1 MDEKQKI
8 ANFLHVKEVADK
20 HKVPLILCQGVL
32 LGAIREN
39 RLLPWDG
46 DFDFFILSSIPY
58 KNIVAMIDQF
68 SEEGSNIWET
78 YNIPDGTPIHWS
90 FAHSPASGKSTFGF
104 KILYPSKD
112 PNFFC
117 AVTCYL
123 GRDAGAAMTLF
134 PKDMFDPPQEF
145 EFLGKTFLVPK
156 PPEKWIEMN
165 FGANWKT
172 KVLGYSWM
180 KNKQWKIALVNKM
193 PESPW
198 PYATRIDGQTRLDW
212 LKRGRKW

>member
-8 ANFLHVKEVADK
+8 DNFLHVKEVADK
-20 HKVPLILCQGVL
+20 YEVPLILCQGIL
-32 LGAIREN
+32 LGAVREN

-58 KNIVAMIDQF
+58 ENIVAMINHF
-68 SEEGSNIWET
+68 TKEGCNIWET
-78 YNIPDGTPIHWS
+78 YNIPNGTSIHWS
-90 FAHSPASGKSTFGF
+90 FAHSPISGKSTFGF

-112 PNFFC
+112 PKFLC
-117 AVTCYL
+117 AITCYL

-134 PKDMFDPPQEF
+134 PRGMFDPPQEF

-165 FGANWKT
+165 FGTDWKT
-172 KVLGYSWM
+172 PVMGYSWM
-180 KNKQWKIALVNKM
+180 KNKQWKIALVQNM

-198 PYATRIDGQTRLDW
+198 PYATRIDGQARLDW